1 MAQGSDL
8 LWQSTLVLGFRI
20 CILGLQFFVCFP
32 QCSIF
37 RKIGWREIHC
47 LVVQDPHVFHWLI
60 AVARE
65 FKKKPAQNVSKL
77 NLKINPFFSRDVCSF
92 FVCGVY
98 YPVFKKP
105 KYLFHGEAGK
115 SPNKKLELS
124 HDQKM
129 IVFVMMPLGFTRDW
143 YYVPNCCLPIKSSLS
158 QGWNVSWS
166 NKQRPRQDVDW
177 LDFIKLGLSQ
187 AVLFESTII
196 LYGYSFW
203 LVSSAT

>member
-32 QCSIF
+32 QRSIF

-115 SPNKKLELS
+115 SPNKKVRVVPWSKNDSFCNDAIGFHQGLVLCPKLLS
-124 HDQKM
+124 
-129 IVFVMMPLGFTRDW
+129 
-143 YYVPNCCLPIKSSLS
+143 
-158 QGWNVSWS
+158 S
-166 NKQRPRQDVDW
+166 NQIEPFPRMECQ
-177 LDFIKLGLSQ
+177 
-187 AVLFESTII
+187 
-196 LYGYSFW
+196 
-203 LVSSAT
+203 LVQ